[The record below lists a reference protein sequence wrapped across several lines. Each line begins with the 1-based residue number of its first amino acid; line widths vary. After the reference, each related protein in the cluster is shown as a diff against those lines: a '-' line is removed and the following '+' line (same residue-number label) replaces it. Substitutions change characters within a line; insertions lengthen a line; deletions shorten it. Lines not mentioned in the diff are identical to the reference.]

1 MAFDGNM
8 ISFSNVKSFM
18 RFREGKKRSKK
29 RKKGK
34 KWPSRYTIQ
43 SAILKCFANIKS
55 SIAMDDVSPSCI
67 ISVVKLKMKH

>member
-34 KWPSRYTIQ
+34 KWPSRYTIK
-43 SAILKCFANIKS
+43 SAILKWFTFC
-55 SIAMDDVSPSCI
+55 
-67 ISVVKLKMKH
+67 